1 MKLFSFLL
9 LLFCSQSLLQ
19 SNEIG
24 DNYTINK
31 NLQSRVKL
39 IITDTSNNPI
49 SDVEI
54 VIYQDSDELGRGK
67 TNKFGEVII
76 TCTHSEDNAQVT
88 IKANKKDY
96 QKINISAEIHTP
108 ITSFS
113 FIIKKSSKDTKD
125 IKLNILMEDKE
136 IFKDDSK

>member
-9 LLFCSQSLLQ
+9 LLFCSQSLIQ
-19 SNEIG
+19 ANEIG
-24 DNYTINK
+24 NNYAINK
-31 NLQSRVKL
+31 NLESIVKL
-39 IITDTSNNPI
+39 IITDTNNNPI

-54 VIYQDSDELGRGK
+54 VIYQGSNELGRGK
-67 TNKFGEVII
+67 TNKFGEVLI

-96 QKINISAEIHTP
+96 QKISISAEIHTP

-113 FIIKKSSKDTKD
+113 FIIKKYSKDTKD

-136 IFKDDSK
+136 MFKDVSK